1 MWNYGNILDAMVGV
15 VPDEA
20 PALIHGDY
28 TINWG
33 DFHKRTNRLAHA
45 LRAQGLK
52 PGAKVSF
59 YMRNQPA
66 YIEALAACFK
76 ARLVHVNVNYR
87 YQSRE
92 LHYIFD
98 NSDSE
103 AIIFDSEFRDQ
114 IVALESD
121 LPKVKALV
129 ETFSDDSRPNSFHDY
144 EALATQGDA
153 SPLGIERS
161 GDDMLFLYTGG
172 TTGMPKGV
180 MWTQEILIGAMQDGA
195 RAMGP
200 VPVTP
205 EEHVA
210 NVGALAAAGMLGRM
224 LPACPIMHGT
234 GLFTAFNALLNG
246 GAVIT
251 LPTKERFVPAE
262 MFEAVTKHK
271 VTSIVI
277 VGDPFAKPMLEELGA
292 NAAKYDLGSIATIT
306 SSGIMWSTD
315 VKQALINHIP
325 QAVMVDAFGSSE
337 AIGFG
342 TSMMSAAGEVKT
354 SKFAIGEH
362 AKVFKEDGTEVVP
375 GSGEAG
381 FMARGGNVPLGYYKD
396 EKKSAETFKII
407 NGVRWSMPGD
417 WCTVEEDGT
426 VTLLGRGS
434 VCINSGGEKIY
445 PEEVEEVLK
454 EHPDVHDALVVGM
467 PDEKWGQSVTAVVQL
482 VNGAQI
488 EEDAMRQHVRANL
501 AAYKSPKRV
510 LVKENLGRAPN
521 GKADYKAITA
531 FAKAELGIAD

>member
-1 MWNYGNILDAMVGV
+1 MWNYGNILDALSEVM
-15 VPDEA
+15 PSDA
-20 PALIHGDY
+20 PALIHGDRV
-28 TINWG
+28 INWG
-33 DFHKRTNRLAHA
+33 DFHARTNRLARA
-45 LRAQGLK
+45 LRAQGLE

-66 YIEALAACFK
+66 YIEGLAACFK

-87 YQSRE
+87 YQAKE

-114 IVALESD
+114 ITALESD

-129 ETFSDDSRPNSFHDY
+129 ETFTDDARPSNFLNY
-144 EALATQGDA
+144 EALVSQGDD

-161 GDDMLFLYTGG
+161 GEDMLLLYTGG

-180 MWTQEILIGAMQDGA
+180 MWTQEILIGAMRDGA

-200 VPVTP
+200 VPATP

-210 NVGALAAAGMLGRM
+210 AIGAAAAAGALPRM

-234 GLFTAFNALLNG
+234 GLFTAFNALANG
-246 GAVIT
+246 GTVIT

-262 MFEAVTKHK
+262 LFEAVSKHK

-277 VGDPFAKPMLEELGA
+277 VGDVFAKPMLEELDK
-292 NAAKYDLGSIATIT
+292 NADKYDLSSIATIT

-354 SKFAIGEH
+354 SKFTIGEH

-396 EKKSAETFKII
+396 EKKSAETFKVID
-407 NGVRWSMPGD
+407 GKRWSMPGD

-454 EHPDVHDALVVGM
+454 EHPDVDDALVVGV
-467 PDEKWGQSVTAVVQL
+467 PDEKWGQSVTAVVQP
-482 VNGAQI
+482 VNGAVLD
-488 EEDAMRQHVRANL
+488 EATLRDHVRANL
-501 AAYKSPKRV
+501 AAYKAPKRV
-510 LVKENLGRAPN
+510 LMKENLGRAPN
-521 GKADYKAITA
+521 GKADYKGITA

>member
-1 MWNYGNILDAMVGV
+1 
-15 VPDEA
+15 
-20 PALIHGDY
+20 
-28 TINWG
+28 
-33 DFHKRTNRLAHA
+33 
-45 LRAQGLK
+45 
-52 PGAKVSF
+52 
-59 YMRNQPA
+59 
-66 YIEALAACFK
+66 
-76 ARLVHVNVNYR
+76 
-87 YQSRE
+87 RE

-114 IVALESD
+114 VTALESD
-121 LPKVKALV
+121 LPKVNALI
-129 ETFSDDSRPNSFHDY
+129 ETFSDDARPNSFLDY
-144 EALATQGDA
+144 EALVTNGDD

-161 GDDMLFLYTGG
+161 EDDMLLLYTGG

-180 MWTQEILIGAMQDGA
+180 MWTQGILIGAMRDGA
-195 RAMGP
+195 RTMGP
-200 VPVTP
+200 LP
-205 EEHVA
+205 ESPQEHVA
-210 NVGALAAAGMLGRM
+210 AIGAAAAAGILPRM

-234 GLFTAFNALLNG
+234 GLFTAFNALANG
-246 GAVIT
+246 GTVIT

-262 MFEAVTKHK
+262 LFEAVTKHK
-271 VTSIVI
+271 VSSIVI
-277 VGDPFAKPMLEELGA
+277 VGDVFAKPMLEELDK
-292 NAAKYDLGSIATIT
+292 NAGNYDLSSIATIT

-325 QAVMVDAFGSSE
+325 QAIMVDAFGSSE

-354 SKFAIGEH
+354 SKFTIGEH

-407 NGVRWSMPGD
+407 DGKRWSMPGD

-454 EHPDVHDALVVGM
+454 EHPDVDDALVVGV
-467 PDEKWGQSVTAVVQL
+467 PDEKWGQSVTAVVQP
-482 VNGAQI
+482 VNGAQLS
-488 EEDAMRQHVRANL
+488 EEAMREHVRASL

-510 LVKENLGRAPN
+510 LMKENLGRAPN
-521 GKADYKAITA
+521 GKADYKGITA
-531 FAKAELGIAD
+531 FAKAELGIDD